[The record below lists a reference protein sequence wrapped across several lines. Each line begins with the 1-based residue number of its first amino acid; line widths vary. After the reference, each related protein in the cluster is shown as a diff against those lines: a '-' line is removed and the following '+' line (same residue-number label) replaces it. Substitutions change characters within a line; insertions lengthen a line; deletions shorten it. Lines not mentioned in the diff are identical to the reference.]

1 MLKSVYTAVAFAL
14 ALAFATIAF
23 NPSAAIAQDIAG
35 AQADVEALL
44 AQYADDPDGLEAAI
58 EEYVTNSEDPELAAQ
73 AVIAVAVGL
82 PANSDL
88 NIALGRGLGAAI
100 SVIAL
105 TDPTAAT
112 NMQALV
118 AASGDETL
126 VAAVSVG
133 TTDKTAS
140 IEQNASGRGDGTADG
155 EDDQTPEEPASAT

>member
-1 MLKSVYTAVAFAL
+1 MLKSVYTAVAFAM
-14 ALAFATIAF
+14 ALAFAAIAF
-23 NPSAAIAQDIAG
+23 HPSAATAQDIAG

-44 AQYADDPDGLEAAI
+44 TQYADDPDGLETAI

-73 AVIAVAVGL
+73 AVVAVAAGL
-82 PANSDL
+82 PANNDL
-88 NIALGRGLGAAI
+88 KIALGRGLGAAI
-100 SVIAL
+100 AVIAL

-126 VAAVSVG
+126 VAAVSAG

-140 IEQNASGRGDGTADG
+140 IEENAGGG
-155 EDDQTPEEPASAT
+155 EEGAGEEDETPEEPASAT